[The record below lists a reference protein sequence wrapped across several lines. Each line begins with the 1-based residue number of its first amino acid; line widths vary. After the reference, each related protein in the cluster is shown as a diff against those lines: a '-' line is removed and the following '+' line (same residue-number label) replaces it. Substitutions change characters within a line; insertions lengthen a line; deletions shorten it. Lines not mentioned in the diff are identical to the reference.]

1 MASDTEEQALIDG
14 LRRRD
19 QSAYQKAVRL
29 YSGAMMAAARSMVD
43 PATAEDLVQETWLVV
58 IDAIDGFEGRS
69 ALKTW
74 LCTIV
79 ANRARNRLR
88 SRKREVLT
96 DFQSPLDPAM
106 EARFSQGGQ
115 WSQPTAHWG
124 AESAEALMENEALRN
139 CIDKH
144 VQALPE
150 SQRSVLA
157 LRDMQGLKSEEVSQ
171 IVGLSEGNVRVLLHR
186 ARQRIFTMI
195 EGFRKNGRC

>member
-1 MASDTEEQALIDG
+1 MDNKTEQDLIDG
-14 LRRRD
+14 LRQRD
-19 QSAYQKAVRL
+19 QAAYHQAVRE
-29 YSGAMMAAARSMVD
+29 YSGAMMAAARTLVD

-69 ALKTW
+69 TLKTW

-96 DFQSPLDPAM
+96 DFQSPLESSL
-106 EARFSQGGQ
+106 EARFSQGGH
-115 WSQPTAHWG
+115 WSQPTAAWG
-124 AESAEALMENEALRN
+124 AEAADELMVNEALKG

-144 VQALPE
+144 VSSLPE
-150 SQRSVLA
+150 DQRSVLA

-171 IVGLSEGNVRVLLHR
+171 ITRLSEGNVRVLLHR
-186 ARQRIFTMI
+186 ARQRIFAMI
-195 EGFRKNGRC
+195 ECFRKNGTC

>member
-1 MASDTEEQALIDG
+1 MVEDSQEQALIDG

-19 QSAYQKAVRL
+19 QYAYHQAVRL

-43 PATAEDLVQETWLVV
+43 PAAAEDLVQETWLVV

-96 DFQSPLDPAM
+96 DFQSSLDPSM

-115 WSQPTAHWG
+115 WSQPTAAWG
-124 AESAEALMENEALRN
+124 AESADELMENEALRH

-150 SQRSVLA
+150 AQRSVLA
-157 LRDMQGLKSEEVSQ
+157 LRDMQGMKSKEVSQ

-195 EGFRKNGRC
+195 EGFRRNGTC